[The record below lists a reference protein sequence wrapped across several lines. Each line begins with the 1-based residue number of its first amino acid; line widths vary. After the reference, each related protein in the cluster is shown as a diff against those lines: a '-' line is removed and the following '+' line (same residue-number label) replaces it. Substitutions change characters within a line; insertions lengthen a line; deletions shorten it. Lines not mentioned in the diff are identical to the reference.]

1 MGYVDSGGILKKI
14 LFIFAF
20 GILAGCSTL
29 QPPGSEAEHVW
40 NNWKNSDAFL
50 YKLLGG
56 AAKAAAE
63 NPHLFIK

>member
-1 MGYVDSGGILKKI
+1 MKTFLLIVCVVT
-14 LFIFAF
+14 F
-20 GILAGCSTL
+20 AGCSTL

-40 NNWKNSDAFL
+40 KNWKNPDAVL
-50 YKLLGG
+50 YKVIGG

>member
-1 MGYVDSGGILKKI
+1 MMKRCL
-14 LFIFAF
+14 LIFAF
-20 GILAGCSTL
+20 WILAGCSTL

-56 AAKAAAE
+56 AAKVAAE

>member
-1 MGYVDSGGILKKI
+1 LKKI

-40 NNWKNSDAFL
+40 NNWKNPDGFL
-50 YKLLGG
+50 YKLIGG
-56 AAKAAAE
+56 AARVATE
-63 NPHLFIK
+63 NPNLFIK